1 MSQLIRHLSILY
13 KQMAGL
19 QCICGETF
27 KAQCDLEPVGCPFVW
42 LLLMMSIA
50 LHVVR
55 CCVYDSDDE
64 SDEDSESEKSTMYT

>member
-1 MSQLIRHLSILY
+1 
-13 KQMAGL
+13 MASL

-42 LLLMMSIA
+42 LLLMLSIA

-64 SDEDSESEKSTMYT
+64 SDGDEDEVNSMYS

>member
-1 MSQLIRHLSILY
+1 
-13 KQMAGL
+13 MAGL
-19 QCICGETF
+19 KCICGETF

-42 LLLMMSIA
+42 LLLMLSIA

-64 SDEDSESEKSTMYT
+64 SDGDEDEVNSMYS